1 VGGRGSPHAR
11 DSRLRYGVEFR
22 DKVREAIVGV
32 ISAKV
37 EGEEGGLWEVLVYV
51 KENLVEIK
59 LVYFFPLGEM
69 VRSLKDD
76 FL

>member
-1 VGGRGSPHAR
+1 
-11 DSRLRYGVEFR
+11 
-22 DKVREAIVGV
+22 VREAIVGV